1 VPNEYIEVP
10 VEFDETALY
19 NMAVARIQETF
30 PEWVP
35 KPASTID
42 IVLRAGATMAAAGAE
57 VASDVPANIFRA
69 FGDLAGIPSLD
80 AISATVVLTF
90 NAIDTNGY
98 TIPVQTPVGM
108 TSPSITEIIGFWSLN
123 SIDIPAGSASVDVLC
138 VAVIPGSNGNNL
150 FQVIRTDS
158 LSFIS
163 SIAMSPTNTVSEGG
177 QDAELDDAFDN
188 RLAQEFETWTETPI
202 LGKNFAVLSR
212 KVNGVYRCGYI
223 DNYNPV
229 DQTTDNDKMVALC
242 PIDADGN
249 DVSASL
255 QQEVA
260 ALMESWREM
269 NFICNVMGATRSLID
284 VTYTGHVNDP
294 TDIAQATS
302 DVQAALAAYLN
313 QASWGVQQTQTGEVP
328 VWENDSTVRY
338 SKIMT
343 TIESVPTLNWAELV
357 TFGIQGGA
365 MGTTDIVMPGA
376 FTLPNLGNVIANVVS
391 P

>member
-19 NMAVARIQETF
+19 NMAVAKVQETF

-42 IVLRAGATMAAAGAE
+42 IVFRAGATMAAVGAE

-69 FGDLAGIPSLD
+69 FGDMAGAPSLD
-80 AISATVVLTF
+80 AVSATVILTF
-90 NAIDTNGY
+90 KAIDTKGY
-98 TIPVQTPVGM
+98 TVPVQTPVGM
-108 TSPSITEIIGFWSLN
+108 TSPSTTDTVGFWTLN
-123 SIDIPAGSASVDVLC
+123 EADIPAGQQSLDILC
-138 VAVIPGSNGNNL
+138 VAVIPGANGSNL
-150 FQVIRTDS
+150 FQVVRTDS
-158 LSFIS
+158 LSFING
-163 SIAMSPTNTVSEGG
+163 IVMSPSNTVSQGG
-177 QDAELDDAFDN
+177 QDAELDDAFDT

-249 DVSASL
+249 DVSTEL

-284 VTYTGHVNDP
+284 VSYTGHVNDP
-294 TDIAQATS
+294 TNVAQATS

-313 QASWGVQQTQTGEVP
+313 QASWGIQQTQTGEVP
-328 VWENDSTVRY
+328 VWENDPNIRY

-343 TIESVPTLNWAELV
+343 TIESVPTLDWAELV
-357 TFGIQGGA
+357 TIGIQAGT

-376 FTLPNLGNVIANVVS
+376 FTLPNLGVVTANVVS